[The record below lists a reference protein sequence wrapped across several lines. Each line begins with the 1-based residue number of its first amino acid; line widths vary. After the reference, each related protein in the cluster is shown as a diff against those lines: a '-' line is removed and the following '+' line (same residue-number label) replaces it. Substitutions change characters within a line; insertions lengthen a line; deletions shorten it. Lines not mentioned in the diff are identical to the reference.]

1 MKREKMTLFKVKTKS
16 ITDMYA
22 VQDKEGN
29 TLYVDKISED
39 KLLECGYKKV
49 YDEDQVDYSK
59 ADKYTAVATEL
70 IEKPSYVTRIRKLK
84 DIPLKTAKDTKKSEM
99 KSICESL
106 LERSYVDV
114 PEIGRVDAGREYLV
128 NIDVL
133 IDLCEYN
140 GMQFRMYDNSFKL
153 LYKSDLLTIK
163 RALQLEG
170 VRLKQLLWEKEQL
183 IDNCT
188 TVDEIRKIVW

>member
-1 MKREKMTLFKVKTKS
+1 MKNKELIDVIVVNDS
-16 ITDMYA
+16 
-22 VQDKEGN
+22 EGN
-29 TLYVDKISED
+29 TLYVDQLSED
-39 KLLECGYKKV
+39 KLIELGYKKV
-49 YDEDQVDYSK
+49 YEEEAIDYNK
-59 ADKYTAVATEL
+59 RDKYTEERTEY
-70 IEKPSYVTRIRKLK
+70 IDKPKQYIIVRKTK
-84 DIPLKTAKDTKKSEM
+84 DIPLNRAKEQKKAEM
-99 KSICESL
+99 RTICNSL

-133 IDLCEYN
+133 IDLCEYS

-163 RALQLEG
+163 RALQIEG

-183 IDNCT
+183 IDSCT

>member
-1 MKREKMTLFKVKTKS
+1 
-16 ITDMYA
+16 
-22 VQDKEGN
+22 
-29 TLYVDKISED
+29 
-39 KLLECGYKKV
+39 
-49 YDEDQVDYSK
+49 
-59 ADKYTAVATEL
+59 
-70 IEKPSYVTRIRKLK
+70 
-84 DIPLKTAKDTKKSEM
+84 M

-163 RALQLEG
+163 RALQIEG

-188 TVDEIRKIVW
+188 TVDEIRKIDW

>member
-1 MKREKMTLFKVKTKS
+1 MKIFNMKNKELIDVYVVN
-16 ITDMYA
+16 DN
-22 VQDKEGN
+22 EGN
-29 TLYVDKISED
+29 TLYVEQLSED
-39 KLLECGYKKV
+39 KLIELGYKKV
-49 YDEDQVDYSK
+49 YEEEAIDYNK
-59 ADKYTAVATEL
+59 RDKYTEER
-70 IEKPSYVTRIRKLK
+70 IEYIDKPKQYIIVRKTK
-84 DIPLKTAKDTKKSEM
+84 DIPLSRAKEQKKAEM
-99 KSICESL
+99 RTICNSL

-163 RALQLEG
+163 RALQIEG
-170 VRLKQLLWEKEQL
+170 VRLKQLRWEKEQL

-188 TVDEIRKIVW
+188 TVDEIRKIIW